1 MTLVKD
7 PQRRHSGAMA
17 RTGLVVT
24 LLAALPAAGAAAA
37 AQGQGGLFAP
47 AEPPAL
53 RSAAAAQ
60 PDGITIRRREVTID
74 LGMLALSRAAASG
87 PARRTS
93 RRCR

>member
-24 LLAALPAAGAAAA
+24 LLAALPAAGA
-37 AQGQGGLFAP
+37 
-47 AEPPAL
+47 
-53 RSAAAAQ
+53 AAAAQ